1 MAFQF
6 HPEVMV
12 DSLPLLVGIQ
22 GLTLKI
28 SAAGLVLGL
37 LAGIL
42 TAGRMVR
49 QAGANRPECLDRI
62 LLFAV
67 TGLAAGM
74 GLGIAASQISG
85 DGQALSGLELTLFIT
100 VCGLILGLIL
110 GSAAGLIN
118 TGHNRFLRALAV
130 TYIEIIRGT
139 PLIVQVM
146 FLYFGLPLVMGIR
159 IPPLTAGIVAIGVNA
174 GAYIAEIVRG
184 AIVSIDAGQGE
195 AARSTGLTGFQAMR
209 YVIWPQAFR
218 RMIPPLGNQFIISLK
233 DTSLLVVI
241 GVAEL
246 TRQGQEIISIN
257 FRAFEIWLTVAIIY
271 LCVTLTLSWIL
282 RRAERRLLSRV
293 VRRTQM
299 GAKRAAGSV

>member
-12 DSLPLLVGIQ
+12 ESLPLLVGIQ

-28 SAAGLVLGL
+28 TAAGLIVGL
-37 LAGIL
+37 LAGIV
-42 TAGRMVR
+42 AAVR
-49 QAGANRPECLDRI
+49 HEGASRSERLDRM
-62 LLFAV
+62 AMSTV
-67 TGLAAGM
+67 GGLVAGL
-74 GLGIAASQISG
+74 GVGIAASWLSG
-85 DGQALSGLELTLFIT
+85 DGRPLSGLELNLFLT
-100 VCGLILGLIL
+100 VCGLILGLVL
-110 GSAAGLIN
+110 GTVTGLIN
-118 TGHNRFLRALAV
+118 TGHNRVLRAVAV

-146 FLYFGLPLVMGIR
+146 FLYFGLPLVLGIR
-159 IPPLTAGIVAIGVNA
+159 IPPVTAGIVAIGVNA

-257 FRAFEIWLTVAIIY
+257 FRAFEVWLTVALIY

-282 RRAERRLLSRV
+282 RRAERRLTSRV
-293 VRRTQM
+293 VRRTRM
-299 GAKRAAGSV
+299 GAKVASSAHIA